1 MKLNKNI
8 APFCDNDHMWIVAC
22 ERPTAFIKSASSK
35 ALIPDFGFEAE
46 SPDATSNI
54 VTAVCISRV
63 EVLIKFCSKVKTV
76 LLLINQTEGAVKL
89 LANSDLR
96 GFPFEEIGASC
107 KAKLIKWLP
116 RRLT

>member
-1 MKLNKNI
+1 MKSQR
-8 APFCDNDHMWIVAC
+8 H
-22 ERPTAFIKSASSK
+22 SSNLTVK

-46 SPDATSNI
+46 SPYATSNI

-89 LANSDLR
+89 LANYYLR
-96 GFPFEEIGASC
+96 GFAFEQIGATC
-107 KAKLIKWLP
+107 MEKFIVGLP
-116 RRLT
+116 RRLTSFKTISSKSVCPAKIIPP